1 VPSGKVLFL
10 ATVYTHLAAFH
21 VPFMKMLQGWGC
33 EVHAAASSA
42 EGHKERVEE
51 AGVICW
57 EIPICPF
64 PLQPGQSGG
73 LPVFEGFIA
82 GAPL

>member
-1 VPSGKVLFL
+1 MTQRSVLFL

-21 VPFMKMLQGWGC
+21 VPFMKMLQGWGY

-51 AGVICW
+51 AGMISW
-57 EIPICPF
+57 EIPFARSPYSPDNLEAYRRF
-64 PLQPGQSGG
+64 KDFVKEDS
-73 LPVFEGFIA
+73 F
-82 GAPL
+82 